1 MSIKNWKTAHDT
13 LFKSMQTAK
22 AEYSFFLG
30 RRFLLSSGESVSLW
44 RLESRIEDLF
54 KKTSLFKENE
64 KRLSKPKIDDH
75 SRLSTSEQVQIH
87 LQACFEHIE
96 IKTLYDS
103 PENRMKW
110 IELVQRLDRESDAE
124 FYKSNPSFF
133 MKISLKMIRFFCHFC
148 RKPHQIYRPD
158 FSHVD
163 EINELTRG
171 YLTVMELNFKG
182 RAREFLFEAQ
192 TALNDAF
199 ENAKEALFTPSH
211 FALSA
216 QDCLMFYSVLDWMKK
231 QLHETSLLAYEPY
244 WPQSFQQIAANW
256 QKISRNISEELR
268 LSEYKHLELLK
279 IIFQEKKPSEPVYIT
294 DEKGD
299 LHLVKQAPED
309 AENQSVHYFKN
320 AIRYLIYQSIDRLK
334 TKIELEKLEKLYQD
348 KFPEDPKS
356 QKINTT

>member
-13 LFKSMQTAK
+13 LFRSMQTAK

-30 RRFLLSSGESVSLW
+30 RRFLLSNGERVSLW
-44 RLESRIEDLF
+44 TLESRIEDLF
-54 KKTSLFKENE
+54 KKTSLFKDNE

-75 SRLSTSEQVQIH
+75 SRLSISQQVETH

-103 PENRMKW
+103 PENRTKW

-124 FYKSNPSFF
+124 FYKNNPSFF
-133 MKISLKMIRFFCHFC
+133 IKISLKIIRFFSHFF
-148 RKPHQIYRPD
+148 RKPHQIYKTD
-158 FSHVD
+158 FSQVD
-163 EINELTRG
+163 EIDDLTRG
-171 YLTVMELNFKG
+171 YLTVMELSFKG

-192 TALNDAF
+192 TSLNNAF

-231 QLHETSLLAYEPY
+231 QLHETSLLPYEPY

-256 QKISRNISEELR
+256 QKISHNISEELR
-268 LSEYKHLELLK
+268 LSECKHLELLK
-279 IIFQEKKPSEPVYIT
+279 IVFQEKKPSEPVYIA
-294 DEKGD
+294 DENDD
-299 LHLVKQAPED
+299 LRVVKQAPED
-309 AENQSVHYFKN
+309 EENQSVKYFKN
-320 AIRYLIYQSIDRLK
+320 AVRYLIYQSIDRLK
-334 TKIELEKLEKLYQD
+334 TKIELEKLEKLYRYR
-348 KFPEDPKS
+348 FPEDSK
-356 QKINTT
+356 KMKKT